1 MANIVTDFYS
11 LYRAYQKAKLGKGG
25 NPTALR
31 YGLNLTE
38 RTVQLAEKLENRTYE
53 VGPYYCFKVYEPK
66 TRDVLA
72 IDFEGKVMQHSF
84 CDNVLEP
91 CFVRSFIR
99 DNYASQTGKGTH
111 DGLDRLEKNL
121 RHYFFQRKA
130 RGEEERRK
138 AGLPPLPVELGGYA
152 DGYVLK
158 GDFAKYFYS
167 IRHEPLLAMAR
178 KKLRWLDDPE
188 LIEFSD
194 WLLTKIVNST
204 PDPGIPIGNQS
215 SQLLALLNLDG
226 FDHLMKDELGLKFY
240 GRYMDDFYIIHESK
254 EKLREILKIAEA
266 YIEPLGL
273 KLNNKTQIF
282 PLRNGIDFL
291 GYHTYITDTGK
302 IIRKIRAKSKNN
314 MRRKL
319 KKFRKLVDSGKMTLE
334 SVERSYASWRGH
346 ASHGNT
352 YHLLKNM
359 DALFYAL
366 FPELKIPKGDKTDG
380 SKHKQPRSGQQD
392 QVRQHI
398 RQPDRLAGGSE
409 EPHRLPE
416 QLHNPRVGEN
426 N

>member
-11 LYRAYQKAKLGKGG
+11 LYQAYQKAKLGKGH

-31 YGLNLTE
+31 YGLNLTA
-38 RTVQLAEKLENRTYE
+38 RTVQLGEKLDNRTYE
-53 VGPYYCFKVYEPK
+53 VGPYYSFKVYEPK
-66 TRDVLA
+66 QRDVLA

-99 DNYASQTGKGTH
+99 DNYASQKGKGTH

-121 RHYFFQRKA
+121 RHYFFQRKTKT
-130 RGEEERRK
+130 EQERRK

-158 GDFAKYFYS
+158 GDFSKYFYS
-167 IRHEPLLAMAR
+167 ILHGQLLKIAR
-178 KKLRWLDDPE
+178 KKLKWLGDPE

-194 WLLTKIVNST
+194 WLLTLIVDST

-215 SQLLALLNLDG
+215 SQLLALLYLDG
-226 FDHLMKDELGLKFY
+226 LDHLVKDELGLKFY

-254 EKLREILKIAEA
+254 ERLREILRTIEE

-273 KLNNKTQIF
+273 SLNNKTQIF

-302 IIRKIRAKSKNN
+302 VIRKVRAKSKNN
-314 MRRKL
+314 MRRKI
-319 KKFRKLVDSGKMTLE
+319 KKYRKLVDSGKMTLE
-334 SVERSYASWRGH
+334 SVERSYASWQGH

-352 YHLLKNM
+352 YHLRKNM

-366 FPELKIPKGDKTDG
+366 FPELKTPKGEKDNG
-380 SKHKQPRSGQQD
+380 PKH
-392 QVRQHI
+392 
-398 RQPDRLAGGSE
+398 
-409 EPHRLPE
+409 
-416 QLHNPRVGEN
+416 
-426 N
+426 